1 MFRASIG
8 FLFSLLGFLPQ
19 LGQITQGIFGFGSF
33 GDNVNPVQ
41 GIPRAGDSPRISG
54 V

>member
-1 MFRASIG
+1 MFHASVG

-41 GIPRAGDSPRISG
+41 GIARAGDSPRISG